1 MNVSTHDEKVFWN
14 RMAQTIGDAAA
25 KWWLGVAAVLTSAGI
40 LWGASFAFQTSLA
53 MQRLNDKQDDMG
65 NRLEQVQND
74 VNDIKHRLG
83 SKP

>member
-1 MNVSTHDEKVFWN
+1 MNMSTHGEKAFWDK
-14 RMAQTIGDAAA
+14 MAQTIGDTAA
-25 KWWLGVAAVLTSAGI
+25 KYWLGVAGVVTAAGI
-40 LWGASFAFQTSLA
+40 MWGASFAFQTSIA

-83 SKP
+83 SRP

>member
-1 MNVSTHDEKVFWN
+1 MSMSTPAEKVFLN
-14 RMAQTIGDAAA
+14 KMSQTIGDAAA
-25 KWWLGVAAVLTSAGI
+25 KWWLGVAGVITAAGI

-83 SKP
+83 SKQ